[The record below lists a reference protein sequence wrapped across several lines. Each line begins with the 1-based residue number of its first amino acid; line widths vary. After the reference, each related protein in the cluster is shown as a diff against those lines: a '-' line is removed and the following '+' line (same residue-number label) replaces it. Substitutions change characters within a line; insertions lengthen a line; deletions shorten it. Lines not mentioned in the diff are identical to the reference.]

1 MEKNK
6 IPSFT
11 LAELLVVMV
20 ITAIVAGLAFAVLS
34 LVQNQVRKIDTNLG
48 EANRLSL
55 FEQRLWL
62 DFNSHNNIRFRDNA
76 IIFVSDIDTVNYRFE
91 GGYAVR
97 EKDTL
102 QNNVLIKGCYRN
114 GDRIESGIMDALKLV
129 VSLQGP
135 PVSLFV
141 SMDEDASNYM
151 NNDGF

>member
-1 MEKNK
+1 METTK

-34 LVQNQVRKIDTNLG
+34 LVQSQVRRIDVNIE
-48 EANRLSL
+48 EANRLLL

-62 DFNSHNNIRFRDNA
+62 DFNSHSDIRFRNST
-76 IIFVSDIDTVNYRFE
+76 IILGSDIDTLTYKFE
-91 GGYAVR
+91 GGYAIR
-97 EKDTL
+97 ENDTI
-102 QNNVLIKGCYRN
+102 QRKVLVKGCYRN
-114 GDRIESGIMDALKLV
+114 GDRVESGFIDALKLE

-135 PVSLFV
+135 PVSVFV